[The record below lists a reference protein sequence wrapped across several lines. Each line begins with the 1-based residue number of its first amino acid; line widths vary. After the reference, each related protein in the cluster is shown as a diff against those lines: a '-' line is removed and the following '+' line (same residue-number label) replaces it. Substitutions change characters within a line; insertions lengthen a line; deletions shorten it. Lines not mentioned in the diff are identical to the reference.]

1 MTKFF
6 QFHNL
11 KEHEMRF
18 KKINLWWLALVL
30 MLSGCATVTQD
41 QALKTVTLKY
51 PNALFVYVD
60 APNDAISSG
69 LMAAHLKVASS
80 TTSDVM
86 VKMLLLSNKVPGV
99 VAGKSDMVTAATIRR
114 AIEDAGSALPKNG
127 QLVIVGEVKDFEDT
141 VNFAKSRGLNVDV
154 MSPVQKD
161 GSAPIVDEPVT
172 IAPSKE
178 QSIKLQEQV
187 QRDSNNQ
194 MNQLL
199 RSSTRK

>member
-1 MTKFF
+1 M
-6 QFHNL
+6 N
-11 KEHEMRF
+11 F
-18 KKINLWWLALVL
+18 KIINMCLWALVL
-30 MLSGCATVTQD
+30 LLSGCATVTQD
-41 QALKTVTLKY
+41 QAVKTVRPKY

-60 APNDAISSG
+60 APNDAIASA

-86 VKMLLLSNKVPGV
+86 VKMLLLSNKMPGV

-127 QLVIVGEVKDFEDT
+127 QLVIVGEAKDFEDA

-154 MSPVQKD
+154 MPPVQKD
-161 GSAPIVDEPVT
+161 GSVPIVSEPVT
-172 IAPSKE
+172 VTPSTDP
-178 QSIKLQEQV
+178 SIKLQNQV
-187 QRDSNNQ
+187 QKDSNAQ

-199 RSSTRK
+199 QGLGGRK

>member
-1 MTKFF
+1 
-6 QFHNL
+6 
-11 KEHEMRF
+11 MRF
-18 KKINLWWLALVL
+18 KKLSMWCLALILV
-30 MLSGCATVTQD
+30 LSGCATVSQD
-41 QALKTVTLKY
+41 QALKTVKSKY
-51 PNALFVYVD
+51 PEVLFVYVD
-60 APNDAISSG
+60 APNDEISKAVTVG
-69 LMAAHLKVASS
+69 LLKVSSS

-86 VKMLLLSNKVPGV
+86 VKMLLLSNKLPGV

-127 QLVIVGEVKDFEDT
+127 LLVIVGEPKDFEET
-141 VNFAKSRGLNVDV
+141 ANFARSRGLNVDV

-161 GSAPIVDEPVT
+161 GSPPILNEPVT

-187 QRDSNNQ
+187 QKDSNAQ

-199 RSSTRK
+199 RSGVRK

>member
-1 MTKFF
+1 
-6 QFHNL
+6 
-11 KEHEMRF
+11 MRF
-18 KKINLWWLALVL
+18 KKLSMWWLVLVL
-30 MLSGCATVTQD
+30 ALSACATVTQD
-41 QALKTVTLKY
+41 QALKTVKSKY

-69 LMAAHLKVASS
+69 LMAAHLKVSSS

-86 VKMLLLSNKVPGV
+86 VKMLLLSHKMPGV
-99 VAGKSDMVTAATIRR
+99 VAGKSNMVTAETIRR

-127 QLVIVGEVKDFEDT
+127 LLVIVGEPKDFEET
-141 VNFAKSRGLNVDV
+141 ANFARSRGLNVDV

-161 GSAPIVDEPVT
+161 GSPPNVNEPVT

-187 QRDSNNQ
+187 QKDSNAQ

>member
-1 MTKFF
+1 M
-6 QFHNL
+6 Q
-11 KEHEMRF
+11 F
-18 KKINLWWLALVL
+18 KKLSMWWLVLILVL
-30 MLSGCATVTQD
+30 CGCATVSQD
-41 QALKTVTLKY
+41 QALKTVKSKY
-51 PNALFVYVD
+51 PEVLFVYVD
-60 APNDAISSG
+60 APNDEISSAVTVG
-69 LMAAHLKVASS
+69 LLKVSSS

-86 VKMLLLSNKVPGV
+86 VKMLLLSHKIPGV
-99 VAGKSDMVTAATIRR
+99 VAGKSDMVTAATIQR

-127 QLVIVGEVKDFEDT
+127 LLVIVGDPKDFEDT

-154 MSPVQKD
+154 MLPVQKD
-161 GSAPIVDEPVT
+161 EGAPIFAEPVT

-187 QRDSNNQ
+187 QKDSNAQ

>member
-1 MTKFF
+1 
-6 QFHNL
+6 
-11 KEHEMRF
+11 MRF
-18 KKINLWWLALVL
+18 KKFNMWWLALVL
-30 MLSGCATVTQD
+30 TLSGCATVTQD
-41 QALKTVTLKY
+41 QVLKTIKSKY

-60 APNDAISSG
+60 APNDAIASA

-86 VKMLLLSNKVPGV
+86 VKMLLLSNKLPGV

-114 AIEDAGSALPKNG
+114 AIEDAGSALPTNG
-127 QLVIVGEVKDFEDT
+127 QLVIVGEPKVFEDIA
-141 VNFAKSRGLNVDV
+141 NFGKIRGLMVDV
-154 MSPVQKD
+154 MSPVLND
-161 GSAPIVDEPVT
+161 GSRPIVNEPVT

-187 QRDSNNQ
+187 QKDSNTQ

-199 RSSTRK
+199 RNGVRK